1 VGLFGKNDSETAT
14 NCLFQLCDTDHDGFT
29 SQADIVDLWA
39 TLLGVTNKDTKESD
53 PAKEEDEL
61 EEIKSH
67 VRNAFGDKTQVSQ
80 QEFRQFC
87 SENEA
92 IEGLTQGL
100 QIYVVMPLGYLGAA
114 FN

>member
-1 VGLFGKNDSETAT
+1 MGLFGRSDSETVT
-14 NCLFQLCDTDHDGFT
+14 NCLFQLCDTDHDGFAT
-29 SQADIVDLWA
+29 QTDIVDVWA
-39 TLLGVTNKDTKESD
+39 TLLGVKNKDTKESE

-67 VRNAFGDKTQVSQ
+67 VRKGFGDKTQVSQ
-80 QEFRQFC
+80 EEFRQFC

-92 IEGLTQGL
+92 IENLTQGL
-100 QIYVVMPLGYLGAA
+100 QICVVMPLGYLGKA